1 MGCPVLCVGGLLW
14 FSKLSCLGS
23 YWGLLWIYAWGL
35 WAAEP
40 ALCHALSQHI
50 PVSDSLL
57 PRWTSPW
64 LRFMWLTSGA
74 GLNKQLSGTRWLL
87 ASTGA
92 PGTG

>member
-1 MGCPVLCVGGLLW
+1 MECPALCVGGLLL
-14 FSKLSCLGS
+14 FGKLSRLVPYWQLLWVYALGS
-23 YWGLLWIYAWGL
+23 
-35 WAAEP
+35 WAAEA
-40 ALCHALSQHI
+40 ALCHAIAHHI
-50 PVSDSLL
+50 PVSHSLL

-74 GLNKQLSGTRWLL
+74 GLSKQLSGTRWLL